1 MRRERGPGRGCFV
14 GGTPKFP
21 GGERPLKKFEG
32 LPREVIALRV
42 SQEIED
48 NSYVNLGI
56 GIPTLVSN
64 WLEGRDVILQSEI
77 GMLKTGSLAE
87 GDSIDQDLINASCQ
101 PVLEAPGTVYFDIC
115 ESFAMIR
122 GGHVDITVMG
132 AFQVNQSGD
141 FASWLNPSRGLSG
154 VGNIGGSM
162 DLAAGAKKL
171 FIAMEH
177 TTNDGSPKIVRDL
190 TYPAT
195 AKKKVNKIFTDLAV
209 IDIIPEGLL
218 LKEIFPGL
226 SVEDIQS
233 VTEPKLLIARDLKEI
248 EL

>member
-1 MRRERGPGRGCFV
+1 M
-14 GGTPKFP
+14 
-21 GGERPLKKFEG
+21 KKYEG
-32 LPREVIALRV
+32 LPREIIALRV
-42 SQEIED
+42 SKEIED
-48 NSYVNLGI
+48 DSYVNLGI

-87 GDSIDQDLINASCQ
+87 GDAVDQDLINASCQ
-101 PVLEAPGTVYFDIC
+101 PVLEVPGTVYFDIC

-122 GGHVDITVMG
+122 GGHVDVTVMG
-132 AFQVNQSGD
+132 AFQVNEAGD
-141 FASWLNPSRGLSG
+141 FASWMNPSRGLNG

-162 DLAAGAKKL
+162 DLAAGARKL

-177 TTNDGSPKIVRDL
+177 TTNDGTPKIVRQL

-195 AKKKVNKIFTDLAV
+195 AKNKVNKIFTDLAV
-209 IDIIPEGLL
+209 IDIVPQGLL
-218 LKEIFPGL
+218 LREIFPGL
-226 SVEDIQS
+226 TVEDLQS
-233 VTEPKLLIARDLKEI
+233 VTEPELLIAPDLKEI

>member
-1 MRRERGPGRGCFV
+1 ML
-14 GGTPKFP
+14 
-21 GGERPLKKFEG
+21 LKKFEG
-32 LPREVIALRV
+32 LPREIIALRV

-56 GIPTLVSN
+56 GIPTLISN
-64 WLEGRDVILQSEI
+64 WLEGRDVMLQSEI

-87 GDSIDQDLINASCQ
+87 GDAIDQDLINASCQ
-101 PVLEAPGTVYFDIC
+101 PVLEMPGTVYFDIC

-122 GGHVDITVMG
+122 GGHIDVTVMG

-141 FASWLNPSRGLSG
+141 FASWMNPSRGLNG

-177 TTNDGSPKIVRDL
+177 TTNDGSPKVVRDL

-195 AKKKVNKIFTDLAV
+195 ARKKVNKIFTDLAV
-209 IDIIPEGLL
+209 IEVIPEGLL

-233 VTEPKLLIARDLKEI
+233 VTEPKLLVAPDLKEI